1 MFKAFKTKRPPHV
14 YALVFTAGFFALV
27 TAFLVISALCV
38 RDVSEGAVAGSLYVA
53 SDSEVAKQLLPGFA
67 SMQNRKDVT
76 LSDTGFGIFSNNIQL
91 ALCRTKED
99 AQWVL
104 DTILFAHAL
113 EGTTASFVQQ
123 IRIEPSEGNLLGRE
137 EALLVIR
144 GGTDSLPY
152 VVQSEDNINN
162 ICVDF
167 NMTQQEYMAL
177 NASGGT
183 SLVPGQL
190 INVKTAQMPLLQVKN
205 VLIKTETKSIPY
217 ATQTVSD
224 GTLFKGQT
232 AIKQAG
238 VNGEQKRTTTVT
250 YIDGVEISSVSTD
263 FATSKEPVAKI
274 VRKGTKPPIDAAG
287 APNFRWPVSGT
298 ISSPFGSRWG
308 TTHYGLDIAVPTG
321 TSVKASA
328 AGIVLR
334 SFNNGDYG
342 LFVEID
348 HGGGWITRYGHN
360 SKLLVKAGDTVS
372 AGQTIALSG
381 STGHSTGPHVH
392 FEIRKS
398 GTAKN
403 PLSYLP

>member
-1 MFKAFKTKRPPHV
+1 MLKAFKTKKPPHV
-14 YALVFTAGFFALV
+14 YALLFIAGFFVLV
-27 TAFLVISALCV
+27 TAFLAISALCV
-38 RDVSEGAVAGSLYVA
+38 RDVSQGAVAGSLYVA
-53 SDSEVAKQLLPGFA
+53 SDSEITQQLLPGFA
-67 SMQNRKDVT
+67 SIQNKKDVA
-76 LSDTGFGIFSNNIQL
+76 LADTGYGIFSNNILL
-91 ALCRTKED
+91 ALCRSKED

-104 DTILFAHAL
+104 DSILAQHAMQ
-113 EGTTASFVQQ
+113 GTTATFVQQ
-123 IRIEPSEGNLLGRE
+123 IRIEPSSGKLLGRE

-144 GGTDSLPY
+144 GGTDCLPY
-152 VVQSEDNINN
+152 VVQSEENVND
-162 ICVDF
+162 ICADF

-190 INVKTAQMPLLQVKN
+190 VMVKTAQMPLLQVKN
-205 VLIKTETKSIPY
+205 VLVKTETKPVPY
-217 ATQTVSD
+217 TTQTVSD
-224 GTLFKGQT
+224 STLYKGLT

-238 VNGEQKRTTTVT
+238 VNGVQTRTTTVT
-250 YIDGVEISSVSTD
+250 YIDGVEASSVSTD
-263 FATSKEPVAKI
+263 YVTSKEPVTKI

-287 APNFRWPVSGT
+287 APNFRWPVNGT
-298 ISSPFGSRWG
+298 ISSTFGMRWG
-308 TTHYGLDIAVPTG
+308 RMHYGLDIAVPTG

-334 SFNNGDYG
+334 AFNNGDYG

-381 STGHSTGPHVH
+381 STGRSTGPHVH